1 MTTVVDTAT
10 TMRMI
15 IDVHMSSIFV
25 LHSIC
30 NLMIPDEVKLG
41 RHEHTPTGCKGG
53 ANSGCEKLSGASAAE
68 PLCTLQALPESLG
81 HALLGSRRKLLWPQ
95 ALPRPTCTHTQTID
109 MGNTQEQ
116 CLTC

>member
-53 ANSGCEKLSGASAAE
+53 ANSGCESSAVHPLLSRFALCKPCLN
-68 PLCTLQALPESLG
+68 PLAMLS
-81 HALLGSRRKLLWPQ
+81 
-95 ALPRPTCTHTQTID
+95 
-109 MGNTQEQ
+109 
-116 CLTC
+116 